1 MTRDLDV
8 VVLGEALIDI
18 VTTSAGAAERPGGSP
33 ANVAVALGR
42 LGREVA
48 LVSRV
53 GRDQRG
59 GTVEQWLSASAVT
72 LHVAGTPDRTATA
85 RAVIDERG
93 DAAYDFDIDWAVPSP
108 VEIPAARIFHT
119 GSVAATLAPGA
130 DEVRA
135 AAERVRARALV
146 SYDPNIRPALTGGVD
161 DARSRVEALVALSDV
176 VKASTEDARW
186 LYPDVEPVDVA
197 RGWVA
202 RGAGLAVITDGDA
215 GSLGATAHAV
225 VEIPAVATDVV
236 DTVGAGD
243 MFMGTLLDGI
253 LDLPAAGLDDLRAAV
268 RALDA
273 TTLVPLL
280 HRAASA
286 AAITVGREGM
296 DPPTREDLQRSAAP
310 KESA

>member
-42 LGREVA
+42 LGRRAA
-48 LVSRV
+48 LVARV
-53 GRDQRG
+53 ADDERG
-59 GTVEQWLSASAVT
+59 HVLTRWLSASGVA
-72 LHVAGTPDRTATA
+72 LHPAGSPDRTATA
-85 RAVIDERG
+85 HAVIDERG
-93 DAAYDFDIDWAVPSP
+93 NATYDFDIDWALPAR
-108 VEIPAARIFHT
+108 VEVPAARIFHT

-130 DEVRA
+130 DEVRIA
-135 AAERVRARALV
+135 ADRVRGAALV

-176 VKASTEDARW
+176 VKASAEDAEW
-186 LYPDVEPVDVA
+186 LYPGVAPIDVA

-215 GSLGATAHAV
+215 GSLGVTAHAEV
-225 VEIPAVATDVV
+225 RIPAVATVVV

-243 MFMGTLLDGI
+243 TFMGTLLDGI
-253 LDLPAAGLDDLRAAV
+253 LDLPAAGVDDLRAAV

-273 TTLVPLL
+273 TTLPPLL
-280 HRAASA
+280 HRAAAA

-296 DPPTREDLQRSAAP
+296 DPPTREDLQQSAAP